1 VGIFELN
8 WMSKIHYSS
17 LSFIII
23 IIVEYFMLF
32 MSCFLIVMRCNE
44 IREHGDVKTVLNIIG
59 LFLSK

>member
-1 VGIFELN
+1 
-8 WMSKIHYSS
+8 MSKIHYSS